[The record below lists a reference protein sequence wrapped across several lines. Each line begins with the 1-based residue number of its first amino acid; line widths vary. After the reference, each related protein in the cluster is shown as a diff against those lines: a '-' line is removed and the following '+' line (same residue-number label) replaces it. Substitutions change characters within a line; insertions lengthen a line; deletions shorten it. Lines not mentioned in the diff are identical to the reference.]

1 MVRILKCE
9 PLSQVLDLHES
20 SSIDQTESQKKPS
33 IEIETALR
41 SYQVS
46 ISNLE
51 HDLQQISAR
60 LEATDKDRHRLRER
74 LLTTASQLETAV
86 AEAREKDRDRRSTI
100 KAYKNKIQVQEQVRS
115 SKVI

>member
-1 MVRILKCE
+1 M
-9 PLSQVLDLHES
+9 
-20 SSIDQTESQKKPS
+20 
-33 IEIETALR
+33 
-41 SYQVS
+41 
-46 ISNLE
+46 
-51 HDLQQISAR
+51 QQISAR

-115 SKVI
+115 SKGRNLNLPDFSAASFFFSL